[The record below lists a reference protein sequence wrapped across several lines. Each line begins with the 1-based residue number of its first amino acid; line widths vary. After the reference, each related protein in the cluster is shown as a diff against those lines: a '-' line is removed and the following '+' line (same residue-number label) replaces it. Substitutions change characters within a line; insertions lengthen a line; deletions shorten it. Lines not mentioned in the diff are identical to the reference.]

1 MDTTKFVMYTVF
13 HCHKSFL
20 HRMGADEVLE
30 LKVNTA
36 YGPVSM
42 TPSLVAPPDNVY
54 DNIQT

>member
-1 MDTTKFVMYTVF
+1 MDTIKFVLTV
-13 HCHKSFL
+13 L
-20 HRMGADEVLE
+20 DIRMGADEVLE